1 MKNPIRNSSISQ
13 LFTTFAT
20 MNRFIVIILSLL
32 SFISANAQNSNVQCE
47 DTCSHI
53 HGIDLSHYQGNV
65 FWESIGDNTK
75 MAYVYLKATDG
86 GDNRDDKYVRNIE
99 LAHQYGLKVG
109 SYHFYRPKIEQQKQ
123 LENFMTQCLPGDQ
136 DLIPMIDIE
145 TTSGL
150 RTDEFCDS
158 LFKFIDLV
166 EKAYKQKPLLYTF
179 TNFYNRYLI
188 GKINDYKLMIAQY
201 TQREP
206 VLRDGRDFEM
216 WQYTGKGQINGING
230 YVDKSRFMG
239 NHKLREI
246 RFRHR

>member
-65 FWESIGDNTK
+65 FWEIIGDNTK
-75 MAYVYLKATDG
+75 MAYVYLKATEG
-86 GDNRDDKYVRNIE
+86 GDNRDDKYIRNIE

-123 LENFMTQCLPGDQ
+123 LENFMKQCLPGDQ